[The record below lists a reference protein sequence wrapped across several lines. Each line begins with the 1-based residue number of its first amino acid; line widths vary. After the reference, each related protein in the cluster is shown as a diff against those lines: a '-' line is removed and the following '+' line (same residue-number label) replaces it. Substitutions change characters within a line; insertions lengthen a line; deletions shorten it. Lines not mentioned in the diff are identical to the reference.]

1 MSFFEK
7 SKIDLKKHYIITS
20 SASAYAIVATLP
32 LCFGGVASHW
42 SYADHYAADCI
53 FADGWR
59 KRWSRK
65 LGSHFAQF
73 LVSRFRGMFWILVGR
88 PSKKTYP
95 IFNIQYILQ

>member
-20 SASAYAIVATLP
+20 SASACAISANLTFMLWWGIFCYKRMRA
-32 LCFGGVASHW
+32 LCCGFYKHAKK
-42 SYADHYAADCI
+42 Y
-53 FADGWR
+53 

-73 LVSRFRGMFWILVGR
+73 LVGQFPGMF
-88 PSKKTYP
+88 
-95 IFNIQYILQ
+95 